1 MKVAIQTFGCKVNQ
15 YESQAMEL
23 LLKESGH
30 ELVSA
35 DEIADAYIVN
45 SCTVTATSD
54 RKARQAIHRIR
65 RMAPEAVVALCG
77 CYPQVSREDTAK
89 LDVDLLSGTGD
100 RAGFLHLLVDAWEKK
115 RTLSFVD
122 DALKRRDFEKLPG
135 GALGNRT
142 RAMLKVEDGCS
153 NFCAYCIIP
162 YARGPVRSLP
172 LKAAEEEAGRLDE
185 EGYREI
191 VLTGIELSSW
201 GQDLSGEGTLTD
213 LIERVCRA
221 APRARIRLGSLE
233 PNTVTEQFC
242 ESLAQLPNLCQH
254 FHLSLQSGSDEVLR
268 RMRRKYDTK
277 RFLRSVGLLREY
289 FPNPGI
295 TTDLIV
301 GFPGETEEE
310 FRETLLFLER
320 CRFSSMHIFPYSPR
334 AGTKAAA
341 MEQQLTN
348 KEKAARGKRAEE
360 IAFCMEAV
368 FIQSLVGY
376 VLEVLFEEEQNGLW
390 RGHSRENVLVSAE
403 GDHLGKRTMRV
414 KVTEAGKKEAFGHVL
429 DEVN

>member
-30 ELVSA
+30 ELVSLDA
-35 DEIADAYIVN
+35 IADAYIVN

-54 RKARQAIHRIR
+54 RKSRQAIHRIR

-77 CYPQVSREDTAK
+77 CYPQVSREDAAK

-100 RAGFLHLLVDAWEKK
+100 RAGFLRLLEGAWEKK
-115 RTLSFVD
+115 QSILAVD
-122 DALKRRDFEKLPG
+122 DASKRRDFEKLPG

-153 NFCAYCIIP
+153 NFCTYCIIP

-172 LKAAEEEAGRLDE
+172 LQDAKEEARRLDE
-185 EGYREI
+185 AGYREI

-201 GQDLSGEGTLTD
+201 GQDLPGDDTLADLVEG
-213 LIERVCRA
+213 VCRA
-221 APRARIRLGSLE
+221 APGARIRLGSLE
-233 PNTVTEQFC
+233 PNTVTERFC
-242 ESLAQLPNLCQH
+242 RSLAGLPNLCQH
-254 FHLSLQSGSDEVLR
+254 FHLSLQSGSDGVLR

-277 RFLRSVGLLREY
+277 RYLRSVELLREY

-295 TTDLIV
+295 STDLIV

-310 FRETLLFLER
+310 FRETLLFLEV
-320 CRFSSMHIFPYSPR
+320 CQFSSMHIFPYSPR
-334 AGTKAAA
+334 SGTKAAA

-360 IAFCMEAV
+360 SASRTEES
-368 FIQSLVGY
+368 FIQSLVGSS
-376 VLEVLFEEEQNGLW
+376 VEVLFEEKQDGLW
-390 RGHSRENVLVSAE
+390 QGHSRENVQISAP
-403 GDHLGKRTMRV
+403 GDHVGKKAMWV
-414 KVTEAGKKEAFGHVL
+414 KVTKAGQKEAFGHVI